1 MTFTNPR
8 YLVST
13 AWLAD
18 HLAEPDLRILD
29 CTVYLRPPAP
39 DAPRQ
44 SYVQESG
51 RANWEAAHIPGS
63 AFADLTGD
71 LSDREARLPFT
82 MPSAQIFAEAMGRL
96 GVGTGDRVVCY
107 DANMSMWAARV
118 WWMLRAMGFDTAAV
132 LDGGLKKWKAEG
144 RDLHTGTSPI
154 RPATFAARP
163 RAELI
168 ATKADVLSAIED
180 GGACVVNA
188 LTAAQHRGEAGATY
202 GRAGRIA
209 NSVNVP
215 AQEMIDR
222 ETGAYLPAELLRA
235 RFSEVGATSAARVIT
250 YCGGG
255 IAATSDALVLT
266 LLGHE
271 NVAVYDGSMSEW
283 ARDPQ
288 APMEVG

>member
-1 MTFTNPR
+1 MTFTNPQ

-18 HLAEPDLRILD
+18 HLEDADLRILD

-44 SYVQESG
+44 AYVQESG
-51 RANWEAAHIPGS
+51 LANWEAGHIPGS
-63 AFADLTGD
+63 AFADLTGE

-82 MPSAQIFAEAMGRL
+82 MPTPERFAEAMGRL
-96 GVGTGDRVVCY
+96 GVGDGNRVVCY

-118 WWMLRAMGFDTAAV
+118 WWMLRAMGFENAAV

-144 RDLHTGTSPI
+144 RALAATAA
-154 RPATFAARP
+154 RVAPATFSARA
-163 RAELI
+163 RADLI
-168 ATKADVLSAIED
+168 ATKDEVLAAIED
-180 GGACVVNA
+180 GGTCIVNA
-188 LTAAQHRGEAGATY
+188 LTGAQHRGEGGAAY

-209 NSVNVP
+209 SSVNVP
-215 AQEMIDR
+215 AQEIIDR
-222 ETGAYLPAELLRA
+222 ETGAYLPADVLRA
-235 RFSEVGATSAARVIT
+235 RFSEVGATGANRVIT

-266 LLGHE
+266 LLGHG

-283 ARDPQ
+283 ARDS
-288 APMEVG
+288 AMPMEVG